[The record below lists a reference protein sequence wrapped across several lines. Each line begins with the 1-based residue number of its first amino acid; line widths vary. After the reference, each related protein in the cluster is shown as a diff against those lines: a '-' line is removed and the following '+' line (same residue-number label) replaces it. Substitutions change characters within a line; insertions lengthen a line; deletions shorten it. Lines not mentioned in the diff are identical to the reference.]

1 MKYIYTLY
9 RTERIE
15 TGEYYIGIHK
25 INIEKYPDYNDGYLG
40 SGNRIK
46 ASVKK
51 YGKKAFKRTILVI
64 SDDLKYI
71 DSLEEQMVDRE
82 TLDDPLCLNVALGGS
97 ANVKGRIVSN
107 ETRKKIGEAGK
118 LRKGIRYEKQIKNS
132 HTPECEQKRKETRII
147 NGTWWKSGKDNVS
160 NRPEVKKKISDS
172 KIGKGAT
179 WQLGENNSAKRPE
192 VREKISAGL
201 KEYKFQGWFTNGIKN
216 TMIKAKTED
225 EFIKKVNEFE
235 SLGYTKGKIN
245 AFKR

>member
-1 MKYIYTLY
+1 M
-9 RTERIE
+9 
-15 TGEYYIGIHK
+15 
-25 INIEKYPDYNDGYLG
+25 
-40 SGNRIK
+40 
-46 ASVKK
+46 KK
-51 YGKKAFKRTILVI
+51 YGKPAFKRSILVI
-64 SDDLKYI
+64 SDDQKYI
-71 DSLEEQMVDRE
+71 SFLEKQMVDRE
-82 TLDDPLCLNVALGGS
+82 TLDDPLCLNIAIGGGS
-97 ANVKGRIVSN
+97 QSLSEEN
-107 ETRKKIGEAGK
+107 RK
-118 LRKGIRYEKQIKNS
+118 KGIRNEKQIKNS

-201 KEYKFQGWFTNGIKN
+201 KEYKFQGWFTNGVKN
-216 TMIKAKTED
+216 NLLKAKTED

-235 SLGYTKGKIN
+235 FLGYTKGRIN